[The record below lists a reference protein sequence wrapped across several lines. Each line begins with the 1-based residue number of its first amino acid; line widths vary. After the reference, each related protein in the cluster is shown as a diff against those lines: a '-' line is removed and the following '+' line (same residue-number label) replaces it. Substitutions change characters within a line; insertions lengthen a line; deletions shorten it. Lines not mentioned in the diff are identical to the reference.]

1 MNISKRLITTLSIA
15 MLALAF
21 VGAYGVTQLF
31 ESQQRFEYIQ
41 INTLPSIK
49 ELAQAKDNLA
59 DIRILVLQLLDNA
72 DVSQNS
78 QAEQALAAADQQFDQ
93 HLANA
98 EREDISDSSER
109 AMLEADKANMT
120 AYRAARQ
127 EFFEM
132 IKADSIRRAQASLQ
146 NGPMYNTAKAL
157 LDGINKQFAYNIQLS
172 NDLRAANTQAYTRA
186 FRLLIG
192 ITLATLLL
200 AAFLTSR
207 LHRNISRSIGGVQR
221 ALAQVNQSLD
231 LTLRAPVERMDEI
244 GHTAQAFNK
253 LIARM
258 AELISEVRLSSDSVS
273 VAAKEI
279 SAGNLDLSARTEQQA
294 ASLGQ
299 TAASMEQL
307 TSTVKQNSDSAR
319 AANSLAVDAAAIA
332 DQGQQ
337 VVKRMVD
344 TMNEIA
350 GSSDKIADIT
360 SLIEGIAFQTN
371 ILALNAAV
379 EAARAG
385 EQGRGFAVVASEVR
399 NLAQRSSSA
408 AKEIKELIGSS
419 VATIQSGSEQAK
431 EVGRT
436 TLEVQQAVKRVSEI
450 IGRIT
455 QATDQQGQGIEQV
468 SHAVG
473 QMDQVTQQNAALV
486 EQAAA
491 AAQSLDEQAMRLSEM
506 VAVFTVT
513 PAKETSFGASL
524 KSKLYEVKAVAE
536 QAVFAA
542 TT

>member
-21 VGAYGVTQLF
+21 VGAYGVIALF
-31 ESQQRFEYIQ
+31 QSQQRFEYIQ

-78 QAEQALAAADQQFDQ
+78 QAEQALADADKQFDQ

-98 EREDISDSSER
+98 QREDISDSSER
-109 AMLEADKANMT
+109 SMLETDKTNMA

-127 EFFEM
+127 EFFDM

-146 NGPMYNTAKAL
+146 NGPMFNTAKAL

-172 NDLRAANTQAYTRA
+172 NDLRQANTQNYTRA
-186 FRLLIG
+186 FWLLIG
-192 ITLATLLL
+192 ITVATLLL

-207 LHRNISRSIGGVQR
+207 LHQNISRSIGGVQR
-221 ALAQVNQSLD
+221 VLAQVNESLD
-231 LTLRAPVERMDEI
+231 LTLRAPIERMDEI
-244 GHTAQAFNK
+244 GHTAHAFNK
-253 LIARM
+253 LITRV

-273 VAAKEI
+273 IAAKEI

-299 TAASMEQL
+299 TAASMDEL
-307 TSTVKQNSDSAR
+307 SSTVKQNSASAR
-319 AANSLAVDAAAIA
+319 TADTLAVDAATIA
-332 DQGQQ
+332 DKGQQ
-337 VVKRMVD
+337 VVVRMVE
-344 TMNEIA
+344 TMSDIA
-350 GSSDKIADIT
+350 HSSSKIAEIT
-360 SLIEGIAFQTN
+360 SLIEDIAFQTN

-399 NLAQRSSSA
+399 NLAQRSSTA
-408 AKEIKELIGSS
+408 AKEIKELIGRS
-419 VATIQSGSEQAK
+419 VATIRSGSDQAQ

-436 TLEVQQAVKRVSEI
+436 TLEVQQAVKRVSDI
-450 IGRIT
+450 VGSIT
-455 QATDQQGQGIEQV
+455 RATDQQGQGIEQV

-491 AAQSLDEQAMRLSEM
+491 AAQSLEAQAMKLSEM
-506 VAVFTVT
+506 VAVFTVAP
-513 PAKETSFGASL
+513 PAHRESA
-524 KSKLYEVKAVAE
+524 
-536 QAVFAA
+536 FAA
-542 TT
+542 AR

>member
-21 VGAYGVTQLF
+21 VGAYGVIALSQ
-31 ESQQRFEYIQ
+31 SQQRFEYIQ
-41 INTLPSIK
+41 VNTLPSIK
-49 ELAQAKDNLA
+49 ELAQAKDNLT

-72 DVSQNS
+72 DISQNA
-78 QAEQALAAADQQFDQ
+78 QAARALAEADQQFDQ

-98 EREDISDSSER
+98 QREDISDSSER
-109 AMLEADKANMT
+109 TMLETDKANMT
-120 AYRAARQ
+120 AYRAARR
-127 EFFEM
+127 EFFDM
-132 IKADSIRRAQASLQ
+132 IKADSIQRAQASLQ
-146 NGPMYNTAKAL
+146 NGPMYRTAKAL
-157 LDGINKQFAYNIQLS
+157 LDGINKQFAYNIELS
-172 NDLRAANTQAYTRA
+172 NTLREANTHAYKAA
-186 FRLLIG
+186 FWLLIS
-192 ITLATLLL
+192 ITLAALLL
-200 AAFLTSR
+200 AAWLTSR

-221 ALAQVNQSLD
+221 ALAEVNQSLD

-244 GHTAQAFNK
+244 GHTAHAFNK

-273 VAAKEI
+273 LAAKEI
-279 SAGNLDLSARTEQQA
+279 SAGNLDLSTRTEQQA
-294 ASLGQ
+294 TSLGQ

-307 TSTVKQNSDSAR
+307 TRTVKQNSESAR
-319 AANSLAVDAAAIA
+319 AANTLAGDAATIA
-332 DQGQQ
+332 NQGQQ

-344 TMNEIA
+344 TMNDIA
-350 GSSDKIADIT
+350 GSSDKIAEIT
-360 SLIEGIAFQTN
+360 ALIEGIAFQTN

-408 AKEIKELIGSS
+408 AKEIKGLIGSS
-419 VATIQSGSEQAK
+419 VATIRTGSDQAQ

-450 IGRIT
+450 IGSIAL
-455 QATDQQGQGIEQV
+455 ATDQQGLGVEQV

-473 QMDQVTQQNAALV
+473 QMDRVTQQNAALV

-491 AAQSLDEQAMRLSEM
+491 AAQSLDEQAMKLSQM
-506 VAVFTVT
+506 VAVFTVASSPI
-513 PAKETSFGASL
+513 PAFDL
-524 KSKLYEVKAVAE
+524 L
-536 QAVFAA
+536 AA
-542 TT
+542 R